1 MSRSERINVS
11 LRFRPLNQREVSESE
26 QVIWRVTQ
34 DSVTIKPEVQQV
46 MFEAKRLNAPLKT
59 YMFSQCFTP
68 KHCNEEVYQQV
79 VRRVVQSSLEGYN
92 GTIFAYGQTGSG
104 KTYTLMGSDGAEY
117 DRLIDEPRTPIG
129 RESPGKT
136 VTAPQLLQQVK
147 SVVSKAKGVI
157 ILALQDLFATIQS
170 DASKSYYLTCSYLE
184 IYNEQIYD
192 LLVSKSEF
200 TKTVLTVNEDAQR
213 GFYVKGLSLHVVQ
226 DLDSVLRAIAR
237 GEENRHYAATAMNHH
252 SSRSHTIFRLQVS
265 TVKTVSTKG
274 MMEQL
279 RADGHLDEE
288 TEELSDEQKKVTSE
302 SVLNFV
308 DLAGSERLSNL
319 HEVTNPLETIVAA
332 EGKRSLKI
340 SNLSQ
345 SVRNKIRKSS
355 SKSPHAMETLV
366 SEGKHINTSLF
377 YLWQVIAKLSERDT
391 TDGEVHIPY
400 RNSNLT
406 KILRSSLGGNSLT
419 CIICTATPTA
429 AQFEMTLSTL
439 RFAGIASNVTNEV
452 AANIISDKHIEIIS
466 AYQKDIET
474 LRRQLDQAVLGGKST
489 AEEAEEMRKRLEER
503 ILRLTQMVF
512 TKTTPHA
519 QKVQTRRQKAMD
531 LWVKGAG
538 DLTVDS
544 RLMDQRELAEEGP
557 VLGFDDKGKF
567 AFERMK
573 LLHNEKSLLDKD
585 LQELSETNKYLLD
598 SKVNVSFIQLKNDLK
613 KSVELSAKL
622 SEKKNKYKKMHH
634 HKCEQLQ
641 TIQTQ
646 VMEMEK
652 LQGLERLSQEQ
663 LMQFERYLYGAL
675 DTVKV
680 KI

>member
-11 LRFRPLNQREVSESE
+11 LRFRPLNQREASESE
-26 QVIWRVTQ
+26 QVIWRITQ
-34 DSVTIKPEVQQV
+34 DSVAIKPEVQQV
-46 MFEAKRLNAPLKT
+46 MLDAKRLSTPLKT
-59 YMFSQCFTP
+59 YMFNQCFTP
-68 KHCNEEVYQQV
+68 KHTNEEVYLHV
-79 VRRVVQSSLEGYN
+79 VRRVVQASLEGYN

-104 KTYTLMGSDGAEY
+104 KTYTLMGSNGAEI
-117 DRLIDEPRTPIG
+117 DRLLEEPRTPIG
-129 RESPGKT
+129 RESPVKS
-136 VTAPQLLQQVK
+136 VTAPQIIQQVRN
-147 SVVSKAKGVI
+147 VVSKAKGVI
-157 ILALQDLFATIQS
+157 ILALQDLFDTIQNDS
-170 DASKSYYLTCSYLE
+170 SKSYYLTCSYLE

-192 LLVSKSEF
+192 LLVSKPEF

-213 GFYVKGLSLHVVQ
+213 GFYVKGLSVHVVQ
-226 DLDSVLRAIAR
+226 DFDAVLRAIIR

-265 TVKTVSTKG
+265 TVKTVSTKA

-279 RADGHLDEE
+279 RVDGHL
-288 TEELSDEQKKVTSE
+288 TEDTEDLNDDQKKVTSE

-319 HEVTNPLETIVAA
+319 HEVTNPLETIVAP

-345 SVRNKIRKSS
+345 SVRGKIRKSN
-355 SKSPHAMETLV
+355 SKSPHTAMDTLV

-391 TDGEVHIPY
+391 TLGEVHIPY

-452 AANIISDKHIEIIS
+452 EANIISEKHIEIIS

-474 LRRQLDQAVLGGKST
+474 LKRQLDQAVLGGKST

-512 TKTTPHA
+512 TKTAPPTHR
-519 QKVQTRRQKAMD
+519 VQTRKPKVID
-531 LWVKGAG
+531 LWAKTAG
-538 DLTVDS
+538 DLAVDF
-544 RLMDQRELAEEGP
+544 RLIDLKETPENEPFLS
-557 VLGFDDKGKF
+557 FDDKGKF

-573 LLHNEKSLLDKD
+573 LLHNEKVVLEKD
-585 LQELSETNKYLLD
+585 IQELSETNKYLLD
-598 SKVNVSFIQLKNDLK
+598 SKVNV
-613 KSVELSAKL
+613 
-622 SEKKNKYKKMHH
+622 
-634 HKCEQLQ
+634 
-641 TIQTQ
+641 
-646 VMEMEK
+646 
-652 LQGLERLSQEQ
+652 
-663 LMQFERYLYGAL
+663 
-675 DTVKV
+675 
-680 KI
+680 